1 MADPAGV
8 REAGPALGPRGERGD
23 SCETR
28 GAVLPAPQPPPHGLV
43 WVEGAAPFRMVC
55 GASRS
60 RTGDWTPAACD
71 WPDIGLVAQ
80 EPSTGVTV
88 GPPAKKLR
96 HRETSSCPR
105 EWGLGGSRTLLL
117 PPAVTEK
124 HCVPSSLCR
133 SGAGP
138 GPPAVV
144 LGQTLASLPPLPLW
158 TSGGSHMP
166 PVSPEGLSQDSSG
179 RPCLHWHLAQHPR
192 GEAGRAMSWAVL
204 LQRVPAAQYR
214 PGGQVSARGGPET
227 TVRVLAG
234 LLLLWTHLRGPG
246 LGPFLLSQERV
257 ASGTGHPHCFAGP
270 APGWF
275 PGVGWASSQS
285 RGV

>member
-117 PPAVTEK
+117 PLLSRRSTVSPR
-124 HCVPSSLCR
+124 PSADPGLVLDLQPWCSARPWPPSHHFR
-133 SGAGP
+133 SG
-138 GPPAVV
+138 
-144 LGQTLASLPPLPLW
+144 
-158 TSGGSHMP
+158 
-166 PVSPEGLSQDSSG
+166 PVEEAT
-179 RPCLHWHLAQHPR
+179 CHP
-192 GEAGRAMSWAVL
+192 
-204 LQRVPAAQYR
+204 
-214 PGGQVSARGGPET
+214 
-227 TVRVLAG
+227 
-234 LLLLWTHLRGPG
+234 
-246 LGPFLLSQERV
+246 
-257 ASGTGHPHCFAGP
+257 
-270 APGWF
+270 
-275 PGVGWASSQS
+275 
-285 RGV
+285 